1 MKFLLDVNI
10 PPKLGKL
17 LQKLGHQY
25 RSLIEIKKITLS
37 DIEIVE
43 MAKRNEEIILTHDL
57 DFGQI
62 LTFSGEPSPS
72 VIIFRIS
79 KVNAEVFF
87 GLLEDNLEKIEGDL
101 LSGAIVIFKSNS
113 IRIRRLPV
121 K

>member
-1 MKFLLDVNI
+1 M
-10 PPKLGKL
+10 
-17 LQKLGHQY
+17 
-25 RSLIEIKKITLS
+25 TLP

-43 MAKRNEEIILTHDL
+43 MARKNEEIILTHDL

-62 LTFSGEPSPS
+62 LAFSKEPSPS

-87 GLLEDNLEKIEGDL
+87 DLLNDNLEQIKNDL
-101 LSGAIVIFKSNS
+101 LKGAIVIFKHNS